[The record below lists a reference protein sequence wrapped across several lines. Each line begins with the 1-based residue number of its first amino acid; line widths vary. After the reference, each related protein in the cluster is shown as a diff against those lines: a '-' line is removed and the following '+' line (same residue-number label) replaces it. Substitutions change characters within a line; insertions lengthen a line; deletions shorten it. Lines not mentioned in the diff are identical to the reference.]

1 MTQEVPIEKMI
12 VVKHNDLIDAAQY
25 LSLYESRILLT
36 CISQIDSTSPIALDT
51 KFSVS
56 VTELADLVDVDG
68 DGAYIRLKE
77 AVDRLYQREIIFL
90 QQSKRIS
97 EIRVRWVS
105 RIEYLPNE
113 GMITLMFSQD
123 VTKLL
128 SELTRDFTQYKLEN
142 VLRFK
147 GCYTIRFYELICRWG
162 GGTKI
167 ITIEQLKAHLGVE
180 NSYERWDRFKDSVL
194 EPSIKDLNAG
204 SNVVVSWSGVKR
216 GRRMSA
222 IKFTYK
228 INKPISPTKESR
240 VISHTQKNT
249 STSNNFNHVSNII
262 GERMFG
268 VLKSDVQKL
277 AKPGEDW
284 FIAAQRIKKEQAE
297 LKKRGQPTLDIN
309 W

>member
-204 SNVVVSWSGVKR
+204 SNVVVFWSGVKR

>member
-25 LSLYESRILLT
+25 LSLYESRILLA

-77 AVDRLYQREIIFL
+77 AVERLYQREIIFL
-90 QQSKRIS
+90 KPSKHIA

-128 SELTRDFTQYKLEN
+128 SELTRNFTQYKLEN

-162 GGTKI
+162 GVTKT
-167 ITIEQLKAHLGVE
+167 ITIEQLKAHLGIE
-180 NSYERWDRFKDSVL
+180 NSYERWDRFKDSVI
-194 EPSIKDLNAG
+194 EPSVKDLNAG
-204 SNVVVSWSGVKR
+204 SNVVVSWIGVKR
-216 GRRMSA
+216 GRRMNA

-228 INKPISPTKESR
+228 INKPILQIKENR
-240 VISHTQKNT
+240 VMSYTQKNT
-249 STSNNFNHVSNII
+249 STSNNFNHVSGII

-268 VLKSDVQKL
+268 VLKSDIQKL
-277 AKPGEDW
+277 ALPGEDW

-297 LKKRGQPTLDIN
+297 LRKRGQSTLDIK

>member
-36 CISQIDSTSPIALDT
+36 CISQIDSTSPIALDA
-51 KFSVS
+51 KFFVS

-90 QQSKRIS
+90 QPSKRIS

-162 GGTKI
+162 GGTKT
-167 ITIEQLKAHLGVE
+167 ITIEQLKAHLGIE

-204 SNVVVSWSGVKR
+204 SNVVVSWIGVKR

-228 INKPISPTKESR
+228 INKPIPLPKEIR
-240 VISHTQKNT
+240 TVTQKNS
-249 STSNNFNHVSNII
+249 STNNFNHVSGII

-268 VLKSDVQKL
+268 VLKSDIQTL

-297 LKKRGQPTLDIN
+297 LKKSGQPTLDIK